1 MESKKCTKC
10 LTEKPLCEF
19 NKQKNTKDG
28 LRYYCKSCW
37 KDYKLD
43 WSRRNKGKVSK
54 INRKQRYSHCVNY
67 KETETRYLVTNNCEC
82 CGKTFDDT
90 KANHKCVDHKD
101 DQIRGII
108 CHSCNLGI
116 GLLSDQ
122 IEGLEKAINYL
133 KRSGV

>member
-28 LRYYCKSCW
+28 LRYYCKSCFTN
-37 KDYKLD
+37 DKLN
-43 WSRRNKGKVSK
+43 WRRRNKDKVSK
-54 INRKQRYSHCVNY
+54 NNRKQNYGHCVNY
-67 KETETRYLVTNNCEC
+67 EETETRYLVTNKCEC
-82 CGKTFDDT
+82 CDKNFDDT
-90 KANHKCVDHKD
+90 RSGRKCVDHKD

-116 GLLSDQ
+116 GLLSDE
-122 IEGLEKAINYL
+122 IEGLQKAINYL
-133 KRSGV
+133 KRSNV